1 MPPLQSGFRK
11 FHSVVLGP
19 TRSTCVPLSYGL
31 PQVSVITPLLFVI
44 YYTSDMAGVLSPLG
58 ALSQQY
64 ADDTQAYLH
73 RPADTAALLF
83 HSFTGLITVMVERI
97 LEASAALDR
106 WLSPNRLRL
115 NQDKTQYIWLTS
127 RIQFTKIN
135 FDSLHLQFPNM
146 HLSSSVRD
154 LVFILDP
161 VLSL

>member
-44 YYTSDMAGVLSPLG
+44 YYTSDLAGVLSPLG

-73 RPADTAALLF
+73 GPADTAA
-83 HSFTGLITVMVERI
+83 VMVERI

-106 WLSPNRLRL
+106 WLSSNRLRL
-115 NQDKTQYIWLTS
+115 NQDKTQCTWHGS
-127 RIQFTKIN
+127 RA
-135 FDSLHLQFPNM
+135 SLPRLC
-146 HLSSSVRD
+146 
-154 LVFILDP
+154 
-161 VLSL
+161 